1 MRKFTYLTHKDKKQK
16 KWKTQKSIKHTLNP
30 SFPFSLFFVL
40 FKKSRKKNQEKNHG
54 AAPRGALFALRSQP
68 SLLCLGRC
76 GFSLPKRRFWERKQF
91 IHVYILIYTR
101 NILLLHWL
109 KNSHTHTHTLSLSLF
124 FSRSFSNVFK
134 TK

>member
-54 AAPRGALFALRSQP
+54 AAPRGALFALRSFAAFSAVPWPLWVFSPQAT
-68 SLLCLGRC
+68 LLREKTIYSC
-76 GFSLPKRRFWERKQF
+76 
-91 IHVYILIYTR
+91 IHTYIY
-101 NILLLHWL
+101 
-109 KNSHTHTHTLSLSLF
+109 
-124 FSRSFSNVFK
+124 
-134 TK
+134 

>member
-54 AAPRGALFALRSQP
+54 AAPCSLLVR
-68 SLLCLGRC
+68 SLLCCCALAVV
-76 GFSLPKRRFWERKQF
+76 GFLSPSDAFERENNLF
-91 IHVYILIYTR
+91 MYTYLYILEIYY
-101 NILLLHWL
+101 
-109 KNSHTHTHTLSLSLF
+109 F
-124 FSRSFSNVFK
+124 F
-134 TK
+134 TD